1 MRGPDQQ
8 QILPNRELLGMPDNL
23 ANVDP
28 NSGPACSNM
37 GRKGFRQTVGV

>member
-8 QILPNRELLGMPDNL
+8 RILPNRELPGVPDNL

-37 GRKGFRQTVGV
+37 RRNGLRQTVGI